1 MAALLPSV
9 STAAATPGS
18 ALIALDA
25 IRKSY
30 NVGRPSEAEVL
41 HGLQLQVGAGEFI
54 ALMGPSGSGKSTL
67 LNILGLLEPMTS
79 GSYLLQGE
87 PVQGLGDAALTLRRR
102 HTLGFV
108 FQFHHLLPAFSTL
121 ENVTLPALMG
131 EGRVSSTQRER
142 ARSLLDAVGLA
153 RAMDKR
159 PGELSGGMQQR
170 VAIARALVMDPPLVL
185 ADEPT
190 GNLDTASSGEVFA
203 LLRRIH
209 AERGTTFIVVTHDPR
224 LAARCD
230 RLVELVDGRIARNQA
245 IADGAEPVPAEASL
259 SRVG

>member
-1 MAALLPSV
+1 MAAPV
-9 STAAATPGS
+9 ARG
-18 ALIALDA
+18 ALIALSA

-30 NVGRPSEAEVL
+30 NVGRPSEAEIL
-41 HGLQLQVGAGEFI
+41 HGLDLRVDVGEFI

-67 LNILGLLEPMTS
+67 LNLLGLLERATA
-79 GSYLLQGE
+79 GEYRLQGE
-87 PVQGLGDAALTLRRR
+87 AVQDLDDAALTMRRR
-102 HTLGFV
+102 HILGFV
-108 FQFHHLLPAFSTL
+108 FQFHHLLPAFSAL

-131 EGRVSSTQRER
+131 EGRVSKAQLER

-153 RAMDKR
+153 SAMNKR

-170 VAIARALVMDPPLVL
+170 VAIARALVLNPPLVL

-190 GNLDTASSGEVFA
+190 GNLDTASSAEVFA

-209 AERGTTFIVVTHDPR
+209 VERGTSFIVVTHDPR

-230 RLVELVDGRIARNQA
+230 RLVELVDGQIARDA
-245 IADGAEPVPAEASL
+245 TIADGAEPVPSVL
-259 SRVG
+259 PVSRP